1 MRPWCARRCSAALRS
16 RAPLQRSLSL
26 APCACSRRARRAAAQ
41 AFAEVLK
48 QVQTLSFDVV
58 VFDTA
63 PTGHTLRLLQLPA
76 TLEKS
81 LGKLMSLQSGL
92 GSLFS
97 SLTSMLGGGVDEES
111 MFSKLQSL
119 KTQVEGINAQF
130 QDASLTTFV
139 CVACAEFLSLYE
151 TERLV
156 QELARNDIDVR
167 ARGGAVRRTR
177 LTRQRLQVHNVIIN
191 QVLFPEAGSGSR
203 LLAARI
209 RMQQVRRRRRPQLAT
224 ASCSLTRPGR
234 RAQRFLSQY
243 HDLYEDFNVLE
254 LPLLPEEVRGG
265 DALRS
270 FSEILM
276 LDQEE
281 RLARAAAAM
290 QECPQEEAS
299 AELVQLRADNEAL
312 RAALAAR
319 S

>member
-1 MRPWCARRCSAALRS
+1 MRAAAARKRTAAAQPFACALRLCAR
-16 RAPLQRSLSL
+16 
-26 APCACSRRARRAAAQ
+26 SRRARRAAAQ

-92 GSLFS
+92 GSLFN

-167 ARGGAVRRTR
+167 AAPRGV
-177 LTRQRLQVHNVIIN
+177 
-191 QVLFPEAGSGSR
+191 
-203 LLAARI
+203 
-209 RMQQVRRRRRPQLAT
+209 
-224 ASCSLTRPGR
+224 
-234 RAQRFLSQY
+234 
-243 HDLYEDFNVLE
+243 
-254 LPLLPEEVRGG
+254 
-265 DALRS
+265 
-270 FSEILM
+270 
-276 LDQEE
+276 
-281 RLARAAAAM
+281 RAA
-290 QECPQEEAS
+290 PHG
-299 AELVQLRADNEAL
+299 
-312 RAALAAR
+312 
-319 S
+319 